1 MKIMEQAIT
10 NLLTNILQSVIVILG
25 ALIAV
30 ATNKVINYLET
41 KTKSIK
47 ETNTKQLANQ
57 ALNDLNEII
66 KKNVGAAQATLVQ
79 VAKEANED
87 GKLTKEDGDKI
98 KEAVCIKIKSQLSDL
113 NRQYIAKEIKNLD
126 NYINSMVEY
135 YLAQLKNQI

>member
-1 MKIMEQAIT
+1 MEQAIT

-41 KTKSIK
+41 KTKNIK

-126 NYINSMVEY
+126 NYISSMVEY

>member
-1 MKIMEQAIT
+1 MEQAIT

-41 KTKSIK
+41 KTKNIK

-135 YLAQLKNQI
+135 YLAQIKNQI

>member
-1 MKIMEQAIT
+1 MEQAIT
-10 NLLTNILQSVIVILG
+10 NLLTNILQSVIVILS
-25 ALIAV
+25 AMIVV

-41 KTKSIK
+41 KTKNIK

-66 KKNVGAAQATLVQ
+66 KKNVGAAQTTLVQ

>member
-1 MKIMEQAIT
+1 MEQAIT
-10 NLLTNILQSVIVILG
+10 NLLTNILQLIVGILS
-25 ALIAV
+25 AMIVV
-30 ATNKVINYLET
+30 ATNRLINYLET
-41 KTKSIK
+41 KTKNIK
-47 ETNTKQLANQ
+47 ENNTKQLANQ

-126 NYINSMVEY
+126 NYISSMVEY
-135 YLAQLKNQI
+135 YLAQIKNQI

>member
-1 MKIMEQAIT
+1 MEQAIT

-41 KTKSIK
+41 KTKNIK

-66 KKNVGAAQATLVQ
+66 KKNVAAAQATLVQ

>member
-1 MKIMEQAIT
+1 MEQAIT
-10 NLLTNILQSVIVILG
+10 NLLTNILQSVVVILG

-41 KTKSIK
+41 KTKNIK

>member
-1 MKIMEQAIT
+1 MEQAIS

-41 KTKSIK
+41 KTKNIK

>member
-41 KTKSIK
+41 KTKNIK

-98 KEAVCIKIKSQLSDL
+98 KEAACIKIKSQLSDL

>member
-1 MKIMEQAIT
+1 MEQAIT

-41 KTKSIK
+41 KTKNIK

>member
-10 NLLTNILQSVIVILG
+10 NLLTNILQSVVVILG

-41 KTKSIK
+41 KTKNIK

>member
-1 MKIMEQAIT
+1 MEQAIT

-30 ATNKVINYLET
+30 ATNRLINYLET
-41 KTKSIK
+41 KTKNIK
-47 ETNTKQLANQ
+47 ENNTKQLANQ

-126 NYINSMVEY
+126 NYISSMVEY
-135 YLAQLKNQI
+135 YLAQIKNQI

>member
-1 MKIMEQAIT
+1 MEQAIT

-30 ATNKVINYLET
+30 ATNKIINYLET
-41 KTKSIK
+41 KTKNIK

-126 NYINSMVEY
+126 NYISSMVEY
-135 YLAQLKNQI
+135 YLAQIKNQI

>member
-41 KTKSIK
+41 KTKNIK

-126 NYINSMVEY
+126 NYISSMVEY

>member
-1 MKIMEQAIT
+1 MEQAIT
-10 NLLTNILQSVIVILG
+10 NLLTNILQLIVGILS
-25 ALIAV
+25 AMIVV
-30 ATNKVINYLET
+30 ATNRLINYLET
-41 KTKSIK
+41 KTKNIK
-47 ETNTKQLANQ
+47 ENNTKQLAIQ

-66 KKNVGAAQATLVQ
+66 RVNVVSAQTTLVQ

>member
-41 KTKSIK
+41 KTKNIK